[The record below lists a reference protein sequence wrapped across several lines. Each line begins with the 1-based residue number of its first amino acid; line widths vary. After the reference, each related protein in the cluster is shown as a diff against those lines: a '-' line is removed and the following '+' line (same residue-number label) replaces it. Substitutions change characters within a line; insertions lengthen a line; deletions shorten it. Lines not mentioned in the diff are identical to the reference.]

1 VTDFSDRVVLVTGAG
16 SGIGRSHALFFAE
29 RGAKVIIHDRDTQKL
44 LDVGHLISNAG
55 NTIETI
61 NADVIDPN
69 SFSSALIGCASIGKV
84 DILINNVGVPSDEPI
99 EDITADRFESVF
111 RTNVLS
117 TIIATQAVLP
127 GMKTRRVGKIV
138 ITSSNW
144 GLTGQQNSSLY
155 SASKAALLGLTKS
168 WAREFAP
175 WKIYVNCVAPGG
187 ITTEL
192 LQTSEAR
199 LAGIPL
205 GRHGDPIDISRVVG
219 FLASE
224 ASDYMT
230 GCVLNVT
237 GGELIVGS

>member
-1 VTDFSDRVVLVTGAG
+1 
-16 SGIGRSHALFFAE
+16 
-29 RGAKVIIHDRDTQKL
+29 
-44 LDVGHLISNAG
+44 
-55 NTIETI
+55 
-61 NADVIDPN
+61 
-69 SFSSALIGCASIGKV
+69 
-84 DILINNVGVPSDEPI
+84 
-99 EDITADRFESVF
+99 
-111 RTNVLS
+111 
-117 TIIATQAVLP
+117 
-127 GMKTRRVGKIV
+127 
-138 ITSSNW
+138 
-144 GLTGQQNSSLY
+144 LTGQQNSSLY

-168 WAREFAP
+168 WARVFAP

-224 ASDYMT
+224 ASNYMT

-237 GGELIVGS
+237 GGELIVGC